1 VRGFRVTDF
10 MREYLTRFHVEVLAL
25 ILEGKIKPL
34 EQQYFGL
41 NNGEQAL
48 VDINTGANFGKAV
61 VIMSDDL

>member
-1 VRGFRVTDF
+1 
-10 MREYLTRFHVEVLAL
+10 MPEYLMRFHAEVPAL

-48 VDINTGANFGKAV
+48 IDINTRANFGKAV